1 MCPSLLQDA
10 AWREQQ
16 RRLLSA
22 HFGPREVE
30 SLAMNAVLPLDRDE
44 GCVAGA
50 PLLWVQQREMK
61 VRRTS
66 VHIETGYYGRQ
77 NARAR
82 FASRSTT
89 LQCIEKQLLWQE
101 ELRPLQHFLAL
112 LARPNPLHEC
122 LQLQLHHTD
131 Q

>member
-1 MCPSLLQDA
+1 MALCMSHRAETVSTISPLLQDA

-30 SLAMNAVLPLDRDE
+30 SLAMNAVLPLDQDE

-61 VRRTS
+61 VRKAAPG
-66 VHIETGYYGRQ
+66 HG
-77 NARAR
+77 
-82 FASRSTT
+82 
-89 LQCIEKQLLWQE
+89 
-101 ELRPLQHFLAL
+101 
-112 LARPNPLHEC
+112 
-122 LQLQLHHTD
+122 
-131 Q
+131 

>member
-1 MCPSLLQDA
+1 MYTWTSSQKLTVQDA

-61 VRRTS
+61 VCTALCF
-66 VHIETGYYGRQ
+66 I
-77 NARAR
+77 AA
-82 FASRSTT
+82 ASDLSSA
-89 LQCIEKQLLWQE
+89 LACL
-101 ELRPLQHFLAL
+101 PLMLGKAS
-112 LARPNPLHEC
+112 
-122 LQLQLHHTD
+122 
-131 Q
+131 

>member
-1 MCPSLLQDA
+1 MPKLRGAYLLKPNPDDLMLQDA

-61 VRRTS
+61 VQRISSPMPTRWRPRCC
-66 VHIETGYYGRQ
+66 V
-77 NARAR
+77 
-82 FASRSTT
+82 AS
-89 LQCIEKQLLWQE
+89 
-101 ELRPLQHFLAL
+101 
-112 LARPNPLHEC
+112 EC
-122 LQLQLHHTD
+122 
-131 Q
+131 

>member
-1 MCPSLLQDA
+1 MSLLLSSLHVTIEALVCSSGTPVAGSSDLPSPSLQDA

-30 SLAMNAVLPLDRDE
+30 SLAMNAVLPLDQDN

-61 VRRTS
+61 VCRMSPHTS
-66 VHIETGYYGRQ
+66 ACSREHCGP
-77 NARAR
+77 
-82 FASRSTT
+82 ASSS
-89 LQCIEKQLLWQE
+89 
-101 ELRPLQHFLAL
+101 
-112 LARPNPLHEC
+112 
-122 LQLQLHHTD
+122 
-131 Q
+131 

>member
-1 MCPSLLQDA
+1 MACVSEHMLSHYCRRWLAASRGFLADCIYVSLLQDA

-61 VRRTS
+61 VCRIS
-66 VHIETGYYGRQ
+66 AQTGTCCPGRQ
-77 NARAR
+77 SAWVACHPR
-82 FASRSTT
+82 T
-89 LQCIEKQLLWQE
+89 
-101 ELRPLQHFLAL
+101 
-112 LARPNPLHEC
+112 
-122 LQLQLHHTD
+122 
-131 Q
+131 

>member
-1 MCPSLLQDA
+1 MCTWISSQKLAVQDA

-61 VRRTS
+61 VCPAFCFIAAAADLS
-66 VHIETGYYGRQ
+66 SALACLPLMLGK
-77 NARAR
+77 
-82 FASRSTT
+82 AS
-89 LQCIEKQLLWQE
+89 
-101 ELRPLQHFLAL
+101 
-112 LARPNPLHEC
+112 
-122 LQLQLHHTD
+122 
-131 Q
+131 